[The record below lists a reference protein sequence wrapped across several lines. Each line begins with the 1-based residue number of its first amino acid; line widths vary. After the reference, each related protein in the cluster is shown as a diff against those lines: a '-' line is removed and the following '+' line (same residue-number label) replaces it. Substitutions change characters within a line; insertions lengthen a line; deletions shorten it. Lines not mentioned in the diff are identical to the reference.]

1 MTVRAVWTDFGGV
14 LTPPI
19 SHTMMAFCRRHRLDP
34 AAVAVAAAAVTAR
47 YGTDDVMLP
56 LDTPLVSEQQWL
68 REIADELGLA
78 EAPVTMA
85 DSWFDGRETNHAWL
99 DRLVALR
106 ASGVFVGL
114 LSNMVPAW
122 DEHWRR
128 MVDPTLFDD
137 VVLSFQVAMRKPS
150 PEIFALALDCS
161 GTRPEETVFV
171 DDLAGNCEGARNSGW
186 TAIHFTDTTTAIA
199 ELDALLATDT
209 QQPQTQQK
217 ELI

>member
-19 SHTMMAFCRRHRLDP
+19 GHTMMTFCRKHGLDP
-34 AAVAVAAAAVTAR
+34 VAVGKAAFAVTAR

-56 LDTPLVSEQQWL
+56 LDTPLITEREWL
-68 REIADELGLA
+68 RQVADEMGLA
-78 EAPVTMA
+78 EAPDTMA
-85 DSWFDGRETNHAWL
+85 DSWFDGRETNRAWL

-122 DEHWRR
+122 DAHWRR
-128 MVDPTLFDD
+128 MIDPGHFDD
-137 VVLSFQVAMRKPS
+137 IVLSFEVGVRKPS
-150 PEIFALALDCS
+150 QEIFALALRRS
-161 GTRPEETVFV
+161 GTQPGETVFV
-171 DDLAGNCEGARNSGW
+171 DDLAGNCEGARKAGW
-186 TAIHFTDTTTAIA
+186 TAVHFTDTAAAIA
-199 ELDALLATDT
+199 ELDALLT
-209 QQPQTQQK
+209 PHTQQK

>member
-1 MTVRAVWTDFGGV
+1 MTVRALWTDFGGV

-19 SHTMMAFCRRHRLDP
+19 AHTMLSFCRRHGLDP
-34 AAVAVAAAAVTAR
+34 VAVGAAAATVTAR

-56 LDTPLVSEQQWL
+56 LDTPLVTEQQWL
-68 REIADELGLA
+68 REIADELGMA
-78 EAPVTMA
+78 EAPATMA

-99 DRLVALR
+99 ERLAALR

-128 MVDPTLFDD
+128 MVGPAHFDD
-137 VVLSFQVAMRKPS
+137 VVLSFEVAVRKPS
-150 PEIFALALDCS
+150 PEIFALALERS
-161 GTRPEETVFV
+161 GTGPEETVFV
-171 DDLAGNCEGARNSGW
+171 DDLDRNCDGARASGW
-186 TAIHFTDTTTAIA
+186 TAIHFTDTTAAIA
-199 ELDALLATDT
+199 ELDALLM
-209 QQPQTQQK
+209 PHTQQK

>member
-19 SHTMMAFCRRHRLDP
+19 AHTMMAFCRKHHLDP
-34 AAVAVAAAAVTAR
+34 AAVGVAAAAVTAR
-47 YGTDDVMLP
+47 YGTQDVMLP

-68 REIADELGLA
+68 REIADEMGVA
-78 EAPVTMA
+78 EAPLTMA

-99 DRLVALR
+99 ERLAALR
-106 ASGVFVGL
+106 ANGVFVGL

-128 MVDPTLFDD
+128 MVDPGLFDD
-137 VVLSFQVAMRKPS
+137 VVLSFQVGMRKPS
-150 PEIFALALDCS
+150 PGIFALALERS
-161 GTRPEETVFV
+161 GTSADETVFV
-171 DDLAGNCEGARNSGW
+171 DDLAGNCEGARHAGW
-186 TAIHFTDTTTAIA
+186 TAIHFTDTAAAIT
-199 ELDALLATDT
+199 ELDALLTPHT
-209 QQPQTQQK
+209 QLK

>member
-14 LTPPI
+14 LTPPLA
-19 SHTMMAFCRRHRLDP
+19 HTMMAFCRKHGLDP
-34 AAVAVAAAAVTAR
+34 AAVGKAAVSVTAR

-56 LDTPLVSEQQWL
+56 LDTPLVTEREWL
-68 REIADELGLA
+68 RQIADEMGVA
-78 EAPVTMA
+78 EAPATMA

-122 DEHWRR
+122 DVHWRR
-128 MVDPTLFDD
+128 MVDPGHFDD
-137 VVLSFQVAMRKPS
+137 IVLSFEVGVRKPS
-150 PEIFALALDCS
+150 QEIFALALQRS
-161 GTRPEETVFV
+161 GTQPEETVFV
-171 DDLAGNCEGARNSGW
+171 DDLAGNCEGARKAGW
-186 TAIHFTDTTTAIA
+186 TAIHFTDTAAAIT
-199 ELDALLATDT
+199 ELDALLT
-209 QQPQTQQK
+209 PHTQQK

>member
-19 SHTMMAFCRRHRLDP
+19 AHTMMAFCRKHGFDP
-34 AAVAVAAAAVTAR
+34 AAVGAAAARVTAR

-56 LDTPLVSEQQWL
+56 IDTPLVSEREWLQQ
-68 REIADELGLA
+68 IADEMGLV

-85 DSWFDGRETNHAWL
+85 DSWFDGRETNQAWL
-99 DRLVALR
+99 DQLATLR

-128 MVDPTLFDD
+128 MIDPALFDD
-137 VVLSFQVAMRKPS
+137 VVLSFEVGMRKPS
-150 PEIFALALDCS
+150 PGIFALALERS
-161 GTRPEETVFV
+161 GTTAEETVFV
-171 DDLAGNCEGARNSGW
+171 DDLAGNCEGATACGW
-186 TAIHFTDTTTAIA
+186 TAIHFTDTAAAIDQ
-199 ELDALLATDT
+199 LDALLE
-209 QQPQTQQK
+209 PRTQQK

>member
-19 SHTMMAFCRRHRLDP
+19 AHTMMAFCRTHGLDP
-34 AAVAVAAAAVTAR
+34 AAVGTAAAAVTAR

-56 LDTPLVSEQQWL
+56 LDTPLVTEREWL
-68 REIADELGLA
+68 RQVADEMGVA

-106 ASGVFVGL
+106 ESGVFVGL

-128 MVDPTLFDD
+128 MVDPGHFDA
-137 VVLSFQVAMRKPS
+137 VVLSFEVGVRKPS
-150 PEIFALALDCS
+150 PEIFALALERS
-161 GTRPEETVFV
+161 GTRPDETVFV
-171 DDLAGNCEGARNSGW
+171 DDLAGNCEGAGKAGW
-186 TAIHFTDTTTAIA
+186 TAIHFTDTAAAIA
-199 ELDALLATDT
+199 ELDALLTPAHT
-209 QQPQTQQK
+209 
-217 ELI
+217 